1 MTWSQE
7 NCLINDRRLTCERWG
22 RGFATSLLFLA
33 FGDENIFAYAY
44 EALFRS
50 REGAFFS
57 GQKVFSMVSAPW
69 RSIAHTFHSVL
80 CFAALR
86 RVPKAAGF
94 SGPLLFF
101 GGRLRRKVFSM
112 VSALWRSTAHTF
124 HSVLFAALRQSP
136 GRARVFSGPPPFFS
150 EGRLSQKVFSM
161 VSALWRSI
169 AHTFISFADCGGA
182 PWVRNPG
189 GLLFF
194 PTG

>member
-57 GQKVFSMVSAPW
+57 GQKVFSMVSA
-69 RSIAHTFHSVL
+69 
-80 CFAALR
+80 
-86 RVPKAAGF
+86 
-94 SGPLLFF
+94 
-101 GGRLRRKVFSM
+101 
-112 VSALWRSTAHTF
+112 LWRSTAHTF

-136 GRARVFSGPPPFFS
+136 GRTRVFSGPPPFFRRVVKS
-150 EGRLSQKVFSM
+150 KGYLHGFSSMERHCSYIHFFRRLRRGS
-161 VSALWRSI
+161 L
-169 AHTFISFADCGGA
+169 GGETGE
-182 PWVRNPG
+182 PP
-189 GLLFF
+189 LFLYGVTAF
-194 PTG
+194 FLRASGIFTAI

>member
-1 MTWSQE
+1 
-7 NCLINDRRLTCERWG
+7 
-22 RGFATSLLFLA
+22 
-33 FGDENIFAYAY
+33 
-44 EALFRS
+44 
-50 REGAFFS
+50 
-57 GQKVFSMVSAPW
+57 MVSALW

-136 GRARVFSGPPPFFS
+136 GRTRVFSGPPPFFS

-194 PTG
+194 LQDDRVLFAVVWYRFILKRKVEI

>member
-57 GQKVFSMVSAPW
+57 GQKVFSMVSALW

-101 GGRLRRKVFSM
+101 RRVVKTEGFLHGFSSM
-112 VSALWRSTAHTF
+112 EKHCSYISFSSICR
-124 HSVLFAALRQSP
+124 FAAKSREGASFLGTPS
-136 GRARVFSGPPPFFS
+136 FFS

>member
-7 NCLINDRRLTCERWG
+7 NCLINNRRLTCERWG

-57 GQKVFSMVSAPW
+57 GQKVFSMVSALW

-101 GGRLRRKVFSM
+101 GGWLRRKVFSM

-124 HSVLFAALRQSP
+124 HSVLLAALRQSP
-136 GRARVFSGPPPFFS
+136 GRARAFPGPPPFFGGLIS
-150 EGRLSQKVFSM
+150 PEGFLHGFSSM
-161 VSALWRSI
+161 EKHCSY
-169 AHTFISFADCGGA
+169 ISFAGCGGA
-182 PWVRNPG
+182 PWVG
-189 GLLFF
+189 
-194 PTG
+194 T

>member
-101 GGRLRRKVFSM
+101 GGWLRRKVFSM

-136 GRARVFSGPPPFFS
+136 GRTRVFSGPPPFFRRVVKS
-150 EGRLSQKVFSM
+150 KGFLHGFSSMEKHCSYIHFFRRLRRGS
-161 VSALWRSI
+161 L
-169 AHTFISFADCGGA
+169 GEE
-182 PWVRNPG
+182 PG
-189 GLLFF
+189 GSSFF